1 MKEDFIGG
9 EAAGRRDNLEAIT
22 MTATTTQMG
31 RPGGGS
37 SHTPR
42 LNTLTWLE
50 MMAAHTNPAHTWRGE
65 RVVVWSVCV
74 RTGGKKENRECGGVL
89 IVSHHGC
96 RMCMCASDRLGELRR
111 LNTMAY
117 PSVANANHGSG
128 PRLTV
133 TWVTVPTAHH
143 WTWHTRACSH
153 EHTGSTRTPLIWSH
167 LSFTYFLLLLF
178 SLNLIVSLKRQSI
191 VWVKTRTVSLTL
203 NKCEIYVW
211 FIMHACFTD
220 ADFYGRSPQCISC
233 VTHVMEILDNWGTGT

>member
-1 MKEDFIGG
+1 MIRDDGCTHKPRTHLKRREGG
-9 EAAGRRDNLEAIT
+9 CLECVC
-22 MTATTTQMG
+22 
-31 RPGGGS
+31 
-37 SHTPR
+37 
-42 LNTLTWLE
+42 
-50 MMAAHTNPAHTWRGE
+50 AHWRE
-65 RVVVWSVCV
+65 KRKQRMWWCANCVPPWVQNVC
-74 RTGGKKENRECGGVL
+74 
-89 IVSHHGC
+89 
-96 RMCMCASDRLGELRR
+96 MCMCASDRLGELRR

-143 WTWHTRACSH
+143 WTWHTRARSH

-203 NKCEIYVW
+203 NKCEIYVC